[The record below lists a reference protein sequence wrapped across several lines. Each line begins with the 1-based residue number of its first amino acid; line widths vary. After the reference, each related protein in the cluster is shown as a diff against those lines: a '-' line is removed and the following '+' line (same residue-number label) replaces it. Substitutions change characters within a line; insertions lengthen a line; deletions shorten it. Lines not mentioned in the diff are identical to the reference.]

1 MPRSTSAIH
10 NFLFSQ
16 PAMNMLFCSCV
27 GLFTATIIMSEAFAL
42 ASTHTVPLLPTF
54 INTGPRIPGS
64 NTAMSLLHR
73 STVRNNKGAASSS
86 SSSSQRIDSTSTS
99 LNLIHQ
105 TIVSTPRGGS
115 GSTSNGNS
123 KLTTLFTAASGSD
136 QTEKCPFSKAMAIF
150 GSVWGSFGVVYILA
164 KAIMRVVPIA
174 LEPWQRQSSLVFTPI
189 QWSLYALSCVVFAYA
204 EGYKGFHL
212 KFSPLV
218 VKRSFT
224 LTLGTPQGN
233 NPLNYVL
240 APLFSMGLF
249 GATKKRMIV
258 SWSVSIGV
266 AVIVALV
273 KQLTPVPRCILDAG
287 VVVGL
292 SIGSCSILYY
302 YFRSMFTGTLPT
314 TDACLPSSSATT
326 KKV

>member
-1 MPRSTSAIH
+1 MSLFQSDGDLWFRVG
-10 NFLFSQ
+10 LVWCRVYFSQ
-16 PAMNMLFCSCV
+16 SHTAGRTDCTGTVATAIVVSVYTHPMEVRSYTTGAVPKVQVHSLSPFTHNDSFSV
-27 GLFTATIIMSEAFAL
+27 GLFCIAYSC
-42 ASTHTVPLLPTF
+42 
-54 INTGPRIPGS
+54 
-64 NTAMSLLHR
+64 
-73 STVRNNKGAASSS
+73 TVR
-86 SSSSQRIDSTSTS
+86 
-99 LNLIHQ
+99 H
-105 TIVSTPRGGS
+105 
-115 GSTSNGNS
+115 
-123 KLTTLFTAASGSD
+123 
-136 QTEKCPFSKAMAIF
+136 
-150 GSVWGSFGVVYILA
+150 
-164 KAIMRVVPIA
+164 
-174 LEPWQRQSSLVFTPI
+174 
-189 QWSLYALSCVVFAYA
+189 SLYALSCVVFAYA

-314 TDACLPSSSATT
+314 TDACLPSSSATS